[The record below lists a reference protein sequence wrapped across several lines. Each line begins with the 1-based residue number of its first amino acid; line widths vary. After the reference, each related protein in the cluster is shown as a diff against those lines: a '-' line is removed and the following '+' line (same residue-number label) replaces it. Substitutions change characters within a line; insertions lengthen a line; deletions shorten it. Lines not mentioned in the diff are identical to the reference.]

1 MIDKDTYLH
10 IDDNYSY
17 HGEGRMIPGAID
29 ASLRLN
35 DRIDNGR
42 TIVSVNVRK
51 RRRQLTLAE
60 RYALYKAKC
69 DKMQEDV
76 NRRAAENPEEL
87 LYNMYTNVSIL
98 MEQFA
103 SHEYLDL
110 QGCPRYEGEAWKK
123 TEIEKLCEEFEEAIA
138 REVKNA
144 SR

>member
-76 NRRAAENPEEL
+76 NRHAAENPDEL
-87 LYNMYTNVSIL
+87 LYNMYTNVFIL
-98 MEQFA
+98 PEKYA
-103 SHEYLDL
+103 TATYLDS
-110 QGCPRYEGEAWKK
+110 QGCPREEGQAWKK
-123 TEIEKLCEEFEEAIA
+123 TEIEKLCDEMEEAIA
-138 REVKNA
+138 REVQNA